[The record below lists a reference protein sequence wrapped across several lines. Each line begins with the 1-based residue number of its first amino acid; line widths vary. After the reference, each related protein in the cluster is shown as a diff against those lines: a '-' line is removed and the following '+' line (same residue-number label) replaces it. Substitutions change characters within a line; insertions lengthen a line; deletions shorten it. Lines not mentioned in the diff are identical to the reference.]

1 MGTIEAYNTALK
13 VSNCTFEDIM
23 FFGAV
28 LSQRSYVIVDHC
40 LFDDVTMH
48 KAINSTDRAVG
59 LFYKN
64 RIMGHRV
71 CNARCADG
79 IWTKKFVGLIAE
91 NYIQEVADDGIDTD
105 NSRAVIYRN
114 EVKGVYDDGIDIDNG
129 GLCFIIEN
137 TISGVNENGILV
149 SDGSEVI
156 SIANKIDSCAFGL
169 TLRDGSEVVSDKMD
183 IQYNNHGVIL
193 YRNIPIAITIDDFQR
208 IKEEISNMTVDEI
221 YEAEFIDD
229 VESPDDLI
237 TLLEHY
243 YVKRNDFYIFEKAYF
258 SKIKELDP
266 LKKVFKIVGVFD
278 LEEIENSEIRL
289 HPLNKA
295 LKNGLFLSAAT
306 VKNNKHDVSLYHDYN
321 LKIEGSEFT
330 SSEDEKK
337 IMDNCKCDEN
347 HKCAIIDKFNTS
359 GVEINAR
366 KIIKRINSI

>member
-23 FFGAV
+23 FFGGV
-28 LSQRSYVIVDHC
+28 LTQRSYVIVNHC
-40 LFDDVTMH
+40 IFDDLTMH

-59 LFYKN
+59 LFIKN
-64 RIMGHRV
+64 RIIGHRT

-91 NYIQEVADDGIDTD
+91 NYVQDVADDGIDTD

-114 EVKGVYDDGIDIDNG
+114 EVRGVFDDGIDIDNG

-149 SDGSEVI
+149 SDGSGVI

-169 TLRDGSEVVSDKMD
+169 TLRDGAEVVSDRMD

-193 YRNIPIAITIDDFQR
+193 YQNIPVAISNDDFQQ
-208 IKEEISNMTVDEI
+208 IKEKISGMTVDEI

-237 TLLEHY
+237 RLLNHY
-243 YVKRNDFYIFEKAYF
+243 YVKRKDFYLFEKDYF
-258 SKIKELDP
+258 SKIKKLDP

-278 LEEIENSEIRL
+278 LEKIENSEIRL

-306 VKNNKHDVSLYHDYN
+306 VKNNRHDVTLYHDYN
-321 LKIEGSEFT
+321 LKIEGTEFT
-330 SSEDEKK
+330 SKEEKDK

-359 GVEINAR
+359 GVEINTK
-366 KIIKRINSI
+366 KIIKRTESI